1 MITVEVTNEHLIFVS
16 NHMFGST
23 ANIKVIYW

>member
-1 MITVEVTNEHLIFVS
+1 MIAVKVTNEHSIFVS
-16 NHMFGST
+16 THMFGST